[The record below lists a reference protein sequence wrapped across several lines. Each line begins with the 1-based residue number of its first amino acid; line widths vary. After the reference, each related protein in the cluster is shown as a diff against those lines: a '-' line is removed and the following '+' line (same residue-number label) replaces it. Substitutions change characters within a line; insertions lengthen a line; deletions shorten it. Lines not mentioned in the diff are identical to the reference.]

1 MSLLYKAIR
10 QTTVATILLAATG
23 IAAQAES
30 VISGSFVMATG
41 QQGGSWYP
49 VGGAIKAIVEREHP
63 EIDIT
68 VTPGAGVSN
77 VVGVDVG
84 RFAIAFAN
92 SISTVDSLSGKKP
105 FRKATTNVCN
115 LGTLY
120 PQYFQIV
127 VRADSGIKTVADMKG
142 KRLTTQQLGNTGEF
156 LTRQLLATAGLTF
169 DDLASVA
176 NTSYTD
182 SASQMKDGQAD
193 FFTLGSSLPTGSV
206 MDLASSRDIALIN
219 IDEETFKAF
228 KDTNAA
234 FQRREVKAG
243 AYPGFDETVYA
254 ISYDT
259 HMVAPCDYDGN
270 VVKAVLS
277 AIADNNE
284 SFAAVTKSMANLTVE
299 EMATDIGVPFHP
311 AAKEF
316 YAERG
321 VSGM

>member
-1 MSLLYKAIR
+1 MSLLTKRIC
-10 QTTVATILLAATG
+10 QTTAATILLAATG

-30 VISGSFVMATG
+30 FVMATG
-41 QQGGSWYP
+41 SQGGSWYP
-49 VGGAIKAIVEREHP
+49 VGGAIKAIVERENP
-63 EIDIT
+63 EMDIT

-77 VVGVDVG
+77 VVGVDAG

-92 SISTVDSLSGKKP
+92 STSTVDSLTGKEP

-115 LGTLY
+115 LGVLY

-127 VRADSGIKTVADMKG
+127 ALADAEIKTVADMKG

-156 LTRQLLATAGLTF
+156 LTRQLLETAGLTF
-169 DDLASVA
+169 DDLDSVS
-176 NTSYTD
+176 NTSYSD

-193 FFTLGSSLPTGSV
+193 FFTLGTSLPAGAI
-206 MDLASSRDIALIN
+206 MDLASARDIVLV
-219 IDEETFKAF
+219 DVDDETFKFF
-228 KDTNAA
+228 KDQNAA

-243 AYPGFDETVYA
+243 SYPGFDETVHA

-270 VVKAVLS
+270 VVKAVLG
-277 AIADNNE
+277 AVADNVE
-284 SFAAVTKSMANLTVE
+284 SFGAVTKSMATLTIEV
-299 EMATDIGVPFHP
+299 MATDIGVPFHP

-321 VSGM
+321 ISGM

>member
-1 MSLLYKAIR
+1 MSLIFKTIR
-10 QTTVATILLAATG
+10 QTAAATILFTATG
-23 IAAQAES
+23 MAAQAQD
-30 VISGSFVMATG
+30 IVMATG

-49 VGGAIKAIVEREHP
+49 VGGAIKAIMERENP
-63 EIDIT
+63 DMDIT
-68 VTPGAGVSN
+68 VMPGAGVSN
-77 VVGVDVG
+77 VVGVDAG
-84 RFAIAFAN
+84 RFGIAFAN
-92 SISTVDSLSGKKP
+92 SISTVDSMSGKEP

-115 LGTLY
+115 LGILY

-127 VRADSGIKTVADMKG
+127 ALADSGIETVADMKG

-156 LTRQLLATAGLTF
+156 LTRELLSTAGMTF
-169 DDLASVA
+169 DDLSSVA
-176 NTSYTD
+176 NTSYSD

-206 MDLASSRDIALIN
+206 MDLASSRKIRLIDV
-219 IDEETFKAF
+219 DEETFKYF
-228 KDTNAA
+228 KDKNAA

-243 AYPGFDETVYA
+243 AYPGFDETVHA

-259 HMVAPCDYDGN
+259 HLVAPCDFDGEI
-270 VVKAVLS
+270 VKSALA
-277 AIADNNE
+277 AIADNND
-284 SFAAVTKSMANLTVE
+284 SFAAISKSMANLTVE

>member
-1 MSLLYKAIR
+1 MSKFSKTVR
-10 QTTVATILLAATG
+10 RTTAATLMFAAAG
-23 IAAQAES
+23 VAAQAEE
-30 VISGSFVMATG
+30 FVMATG

-63 EIDIT
+63 DITIT

-77 VVGVDVG
+77 VVGVDAG

-92 SISTVDSLSGKKP
+92 SISTVDSLTGKEP

-115 LGTLY
+115 LGVLY

-127 VRADSGIKTVADMKG
+127 ALADSNIKTVADMKG
-142 KRLTTQQLGNTGEF
+142 KGLTTQHLGNTGEF
-156 LTRQLLATAGLTF
+156 LTRELLSTAGLTY
-169 DDLASVA
+169 DDLSSVA
-176 NTSYTD
+176 HTSYSD
-182 SASQMKDGQAD
+182 SASQMKDGHAD

-206 MDLASSRDIALIN
+206 MDLASSRKITMVDV
-219 IDEETFKAF
+219 DPETFKHF
-228 KDTNAA
+228 KDQNAA
-234 FQRREVKAG
+234 FQLREVKAG
-243 AYPGFDETVYA
+243 AYPGFDEVVHA

-259 HMVAPCDYDGN
+259 HMVAPCDYNGDT
-270 VVKAVLS
+270 VKAVLS
-277 AIADNNE
+277 AIADNPD
-284 SFAAVTKSMANLTVE
+284 SFAAISKTMANLTVE

-321 VSGM
+321 VAGME

>member
-1 MSLLYKAIR
+1 MSLLNKAIR
-10 QTTVATILLAATG
+10 QTTAATILLAATG
-23 IAAQAES
+23 FGAQAQ
-30 VISGSFVMATG
+30 SFVMATG

-49 VGGAIKAIVEREHP
+49 VGGAIKAIVERENP
-63 EIDIT
+63 DMDIT

-77 VVGVDVG
+77 VVGVDAG

-92 SISTVDSLSGKKP
+92 SISTVDSLSGKEP
-105 FRKATTNVCN
+105 FRKPTTNVCN
-115 LGTLY
+115 LGILY

-127 VRADSGIKTVADMKG
+127 ALADAGIDSVADMEG

-156 LTRQLLATAGLTF
+156 LTRELLSTAGLTF

-176 NTSYTD
+176 NTSYSD

-206 MDLASSRDIALIN
+206 MDLSSSRDIVLIDV
-219 IDEETFKAF
+219 DEETFKYF
-228 KDTNAA
+228 KDNNAA
-234 FQRREVKAG
+234 FQRREVPAG
-243 AYPGFDETVYA
+243 SYPGFDKTVHA

-259 HMVAPCDYDGN
+259 HMVAPCDYDGE
-270 VVKAVLS
+270 VVKAVLG
-277 AIADNNE
+277 AVADNNE
-284 SFAAVTKSMANLTVE
+284 SFAAVTRSMAGLTVE

>member
-1 MSLLYKAIR
+1 MSLIFKSIR
-10 QTTVATILLAATG
+10 QTAAATLLFTATG
-23 IAAQAES
+23 MAAQAQDR
-30 VISGSFVMATG
+30 VMATG

-49 VGGAIKAIVEREHP
+49 VGGAIKAIMERENP
-63 EIDIT
+63 DMNIT
-68 VTPGAGVSN
+68 VMPGAGVSN
-77 VVGVDVG
+77 VVGVDAG
-84 RFAIAFAN
+84 RFGIAFAN
-92 SISTVDSLSGKKP
+92 SISTVDSMSGKEP

-115 LGTLY
+115 LGILY

-127 VRADSGIKTVADMKG
+127 ALADSGIETVADMKG

-156 LTRQLLATAGLTF
+156 LTRELLSTAGMTF
-169 DDLASVA
+169 DDLSSVA
-176 NTSYTD
+176 NTSYSD

-206 MDLASSRDIALIN
+206 MDLASSRKIRLIDV
-219 IDEETFKAF
+219 DEETFKYF
-228 KDTNAA
+228 KDKNAA

-243 AYPGFDETVYA
+243 AYPGFDETVHA

-259 HMVAPCDYDGN
+259 HLVAPCDFDGEI
-270 VVKAVLS
+270 VKSALA
-277 AIADNNE
+277 AIADNND
-284 SFAAVTKSMANLTVE
+284 SFAAISKSMANLTVE

>member
-1 MSLLYKAIR
+1 MSPMMKSLRRTAA
-10 QTTVATILLAATG
+10 ATILFTVAGVAAH
-23 IAAQAES
+23 AQ
-30 VISGSFVMATG
+30 SFVMATG

-49 VGGAIKAIVEREHP
+49 VGGAIKAIVERENP
-63 EIDIT
+63 DMDIT

-77 VVGVDVG
+77 VVGVDAG
-84 RFAIAFAN
+84 RFGIAFAN
-92 SISTVDSLSGKKP
+92 SISTVDSLSGKEP

-115 LGTLY
+115 LGILY

-127 VRADSGIKTVADMKG
+127 ALEDSSNETIADMKG

-156 LTRQLLATAGLTF
+156 LTRELLSTADMTF
-169 DDLASVA
+169 DDLDSVA
-176 NTSYTD
+176 NTSYSD

-206 MDLASSRDIALIN
+206 MDLASSRKIRLVDV
-219 IDEETFKAF
+219 DEET
-228 KDTNAA
+228 
-234 FQRREVKAG
+234 VH
-243 AYPGFDETVYA
+243 A

-259 HMVAPCDYDGN
+259 HMVAPCDYDGEII
-270 VVKAVLS
+270 KSVLG
-277 AIADNNE
+277 AIADNND
-284 SFAAVTKSMANLTVE
+284 SFAAISKSMADLTVE
-299 EMATDIGVPFHP
+299 EMATGIGVPFHP